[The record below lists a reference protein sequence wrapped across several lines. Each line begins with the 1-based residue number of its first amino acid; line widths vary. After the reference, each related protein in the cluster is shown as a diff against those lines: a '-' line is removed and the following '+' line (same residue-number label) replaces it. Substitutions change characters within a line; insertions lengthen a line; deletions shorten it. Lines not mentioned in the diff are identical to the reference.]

1 MLNSNTIIQV
11 DYIRDK
17 IFMNF
22 TLAPNCTN
30 GFFMV
35 ESMKIIPLARRVMN
49 ANKIPDIIIGRLPI
63 YLRALQRMADKGVQT
78 TSSQE
83 LGERVGISAAQIRK
97 DISQFGEFGKQGT
110 GYRISFLIDKLREI
124 LKIDRMWDVAVVGAG
139 DMGHALARY
148 PGFVNRGFRIAM
160 VFDNDQQKVGQQIG
174 EFIVQDASGMIE
186 TIQEAGI
193 KVAMLTVP
201 ASAAQAVT
209 DMLVKAGVQAIL
221 NYAPI
226 SLTVPEN
233 VRVQHIDPATH
244 LQRMTYY
251 L

>member
-1 MLNSNTIIQV
+1 V
-11 DYIRDK
+11 
-17 IFMNF
+17 
-22 TLAPNCTN
+22 
-30 GFFMV
+30 
-35 ESMKIIPLARRVMN
+35 N
-49 ANKIPDIIIGRLPI
+49 AEKIPDIIITRLPV
-63 YLRALQRMADKGVQT
+63 YLRALQRMADKGIKT

-110 GYRISFLIDKLREI
+110 GYTIDYLLDKLREI
-124 LKIDRMWDVAVVGAG
+124 LKVDRMWDVIIIGAG

-148 PGFVNRGFRIAM
+148 QGFSNRGFNVVMI
-160 VFDNDQQKVGQQIG
+160 FDNDQEKIGQKIG
-174 EFIVQDASGMIE
+174 EFTVESIDNLVE
-186 TIQEAGI
+186 KI
-193 KVAMLTVP
+193 KSADIKIAMLTIP
-201 ASAAQAVT
+201 ATAAQGIA
-209 DMLVKAGVQAIL
+209 DKLVEAGVKAIL

-226 SLTVPEN
+226 SLSVPKG